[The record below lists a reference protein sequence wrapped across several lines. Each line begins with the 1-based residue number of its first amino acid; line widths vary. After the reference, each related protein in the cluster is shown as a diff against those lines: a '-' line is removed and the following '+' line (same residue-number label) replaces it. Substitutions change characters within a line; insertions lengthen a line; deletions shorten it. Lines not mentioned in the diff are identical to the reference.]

1 MKLNQDFEMA
11 VKTILFLKQRKSGA
25 YVQTAVI
32 ADRLNFAVGY
42 LQKVIQ
48 VLGKHGLVDSKRGR
62 IGGVRLQPKTI
73 TLLDV
78 WKVTTGEGDLHD
90 PPVAVMAKP
99 LKTFAGAMNKVVL
112 CKKK

>member
-11 VKTILFLKQRKSGA
+11 VKTILFLKKRKSGT
-25 YVQTAVI
+25 YVQTAEI

-62 IGGVRLQPKTI
+62 IGGVRLQTKKI

-78 WKVTTGEGDLHD
+78 WTVTIGEGDLKD
-90 PPVAVMAKP
+90 PPVNVMAKP
-99 LKTFAGAMNKVVL
+99 LKTFAGAMANVVL
-112 CKKK
+112 YKGK